1 MQLGPM
7 IDKLWKLKEKQKAAD
22 ELAKKAAEE
31 FKTFEAEVAEVFK
44 TTNTPKAS
52 GRLANFSIKPA
63 MVPNVANWDLFYSYI
78 FRNKAGHLLER
89 RPAAL
94 ACRELFDSKGIKL
107 LEDGTLIVSKAG
119 ADFQEK
125 YGLTPFVKFS
135 THLTQ
140 VKS

>member
-1 MQLGPM
+1 MNIGPM
-7 IDKLWKLKEKQKAAD
+7 IDKLWKLKEKEKAAAK
-22 ELAKKAAEE
+22 LAQAATDE
-31 FKTFEAEVAEVFK
+31 FKAFEAEVAEVFK

-63 MVPNVANWDLFYSYI
+63 MLPNVTNWDLFYSYI
-78 FRNKAGHLLER
+78 FKNKAGYLLER
-89 RPAAL
+89 RPASL

-107 LEDGTLIVSKAG
+107 KEDGELIVSKAG

-140 VKS
+140 VKP

>member
-1 MQLGPM
+1 MNIGPM

-44 TTNTPKAS
+44 TTATPKAS

-63 MVPNVANWDLFYSYI
+63 MVPSVSNWDLFYGYI
-78 FRNKAGHLLER
+78 FKNKAGYLLQR
-89 RPAAL
+89 RPADL

-107 LEDGTLIVSKAG
+107 KEDGTLIVSKAG
-119 ADFQEK
+119 VDFQEK

>member
-1 MQLGPM
+1 MNIGPM

-22 ELAKKAAEE
+22 KLAEAAAAE
-31 FKTFEAEVAEVFK
+31 FKAFEAEVAEVFR

-63 MVPNVANWDLFYSYI
+63 MLPNVTNWYLFYGYI
-78 FRNKAGHLLER
+78 FKNKAGYLLER
-89 RPAAL
+89 RPTAL

-107 LEDGTLIVSKAG
+107 KEDGTLVVSKAG